1 MYGAT
6 SINKRYIV
14 FKMKN
19 PIITARLK
27 RRALAQQLSE
37 SDNYIIIMA
46 KANKLICN
54 ALTKQGLS
62 LIGAFLCE
70 NDYAKEFIFEYIKQY
85 KQITNE
91 QTDDNSTV
99 ASAERDQAAQ
109 DNQPQ
114 ERS

>member
-1 MYGAT
+1 
-6 SINKRYIV
+6 
-14 FKMKN
+14 MKN

-37 SDNYIIIMA
+37 ADNYIIIMA

-54 ALTKQGLS
+54 SLNKQGLS

-91 QTDDNSTV
+91 QSNDD
-99 ASAERDQAAQ
+99 SAAPGADRNKATT
-109 DNQPQ
+109 DNQP
-114 ERS
+114 

>member
-1 MYGAT
+1 
-6 SINKRYIV
+6 
-14 FKMKN
+14 MKN
-19 PIITARLK
+19 PTITARLK

-46 KANKLICN
+46 RKNKLVCN
-54 ALTKQGLS
+54 ALNKQGLS

-85 KQITNE
+85 KQITDE
-91 QTDDNSTV
+91 QTNDNSTA
-99 ASAERDQAAQ
+99 ASAEPNQAPQ
-109 DNQPQ
+109 DNQSQ

>member
-1 MYGAT
+1 MNAR
-6 SINKRYIV
+6 NKR
-14 FKMKN
+14 
-19 PIITARLK
+19 RE
-27 RRALAQQLSE
+27 LAHQLSE
-37 SDNYIIIMA
+37 ADNYIIIMA
-46 KANKLICN
+46 KANKLVCN

-91 QTDDNSTV
+91 QTNDNSTA
-99 ASAERDQAAQ
+99 ASAEPNQAAQ
-109 DNQPQ
+109 DNESQ